1 MIMVRYLSQ
10 VALVER
16 SGGYEPLTA
25 ESEISTVP

>member
-1 MIMVRYLSQ
+1 MTRYLSH